1 MNEDTKSL
9 QNKIKVLLEENE
21 ILKSDIEELDEEVA
35 TQRKRGKFK
44 KNKGS
49 LFPNQ
54 IIWVTLTKELL
65 ICVHAGTGLR
75 DHYWGVGL

>member
-35 TQRKRGKFK
+35 TQRKRGKLK
-44 KNKGS
+44 KNKGC

-54 IIWVTLTKELL
+54 GNWVTF
-65 ICVHAGTGLR
+65 H
-75 DHYWGVGL
+75 